1 MQERERKKESLTR
14 SLSRN
19 KFNMLEQLPALLYLL
34 RVKHIFCFEWFHLFY
49 VCFYQDKHCV
59 VAFLMEGIWRF
70 CSCSSLISHTDDDSH
85 LCLDDLKF
93 YPKFKAYLWILL
105 ICPHWA
111 GKYPKK
117 KGIFLLLW
125 EQVQMLHP
133 WQTRCYVTIKPPHF
147 SHRIN
152 TESIPWW
159 CIPYLPIINKYA
171 AQAMVVCSQMTQKWV
186 VSAQFYFFF
195 YTEQTITAYD

>member
-105 ICPHWA
+105 ICLHWA

-117 KGIFLLLW
+117 KAFFCFCGNRFKCCTLGKLGAMSRSNLPIF
-125 EQVQMLHP
+125 H
-133 WQTRCYVTIKPPHF
+133 
-147 SHRIN
+147 
-152 TESIPWW
+152 TESILNQ
-159 CIPYLPIINKYA
+159 YLGDAFHI
-171 AQAMVVCSQMTQKWV
+171 CL
-186 VSAQFYFFF
+186 
-195 YTEQTITAYD
+195 